1 MKKATQ
7 ILTIVMVLTLNTSA
21 LLSACFLLLTLNC
34 SAQTNDAS
42 KVWTLQECVNYAL
55 ENNISIKQ
63 SELEK
68 QSRTQNIKSARGN
81 FLPNVNAQASQSFNF
96 GSSIDATGS
105 RVAADFS
112 SNNYSINASVVLF
125 DGFANINTLDQTKI
139 NLEVQNA
146 NVEKMKNDISLN
158 VVNAYL
164 QILFA
169 KEQINIAQLQMDITQ
184 NEVDRISKLVE
195 AGVAPKGDLLN
206 INSTLATDDQ
216 SLIQAQNTLD
226 ISSLRLAQ
234 LLQLPD
240 AAILVETIS
249 LDNPNASIISN
260 SSTEIYSKASTS
272 FPEVKAAELS
282 IKSAE
287 KDIRISKAN
296 YYPTLSLNYGLSTVY
311 QHRQGFVD
319 FYPYGDQLN
328 NNLGHFVGLTLNIP
342 LFNRFQYSTA
352 VAKSRI
358 NMEQAQYSLESEKIK
373 LRESIQI
380 AYTDAKTASKTYD
393 AALKAVDANQEAFR
407 YAQERFEV
415 GSFNTFDF
423 NQAKNRLFTA
433 QSQQIRAKYD
443 YSFKLKVLE
452 FYYGI
457 RQLTD

>member
-1 MKKATQ
+1 MKIATK
-7 ILTIVMVLTLNTSA
+7 ILIVVVILTLN
-21 LLSACFLLLTLNC
+21 FELLTLNC

-42 KVWTLQECVNYAL
+42 KIWTLQECVDYAL
-55 ENNISIKQ
+55 KNNVSIKQ

-68 QSRTQNIKSARGN
+68 QSRTENITSAKGN
-81 FLPNVNAQASQSFNF
+81 FLPNVNATASQSYNF

-105 RVAADFS
+105 RVSADFS
-112 SNNYSINASVVLF
+112 SNNYSLNASVVLF
-125 DGFANINTLDQTKI
+125 DGFANINTLSQSKI

-169 KEQINIAQLQMDITQ
+169 KEQINIAQFQVDITQ
-184 NEVDRISKLVE
+184 NEVDRISKLVD
-195 AGVAPKGDLLN
+195 AGAAPKGDLLN
-206 INSTLATDDQ
+206 INATLATDQ
-216 SLIQAQNTLD
+216 QNLVQAQNTLD

-240 AAILVETIS
+240 ATISVQAIS
-249 LDNPNASIISN
+249 LDNPNSAIISN
-260 SSTEIYSKASTS
+260 TSTEIYSKASTS
-272 FPEVKAAELS
+272 FPEIKAAEWN
-282 IKSAE
+282 IKSAD
-287 KDIRISKAN
+287 KSIRISQAN
-296 YYPTLSLNYGLSTVY
+296 YYPSLTLNYGLSTVY

-319 FYPYGDQLN
+319 FYPYGDQLD

-342 LFNRFQYSTA
+342 LFNRFQYSTN
-352 VAKSRI
+352 VSKAKIS
-358 NMEQAQYSLESEKIK
+358 MEQATYTLESEKIK

-380 AYTDAKTASKTYD
+380 AYTDAKMASNTYE

-415 GSFNTFDF
+415 GSFNAFDF

-457 RQLTD
+457 PLVIK

>member
-1 MKKATQ
+1 MFKKTLFFA
-7 ILTIVMVLTLNTSA
+7 LTLFCQVAVFSQANSET
-21 LLSACFLLLTLNC
+21 
-34 SAQTNDAS
+34 
-42 KVWTLQECVNYAL
+42 KIWTLQECVDYAL
-55 ENNISIKQ
+55 KNNISVKQ

-68 QSRTQNIKSARGN
+68 QSRTQDIVNAKGN
-81 FLPNVNAQASQSFNF
+81 FLPNVNASASQSFNF

-105 RVAADFS
+105 RVAADFR
-112 SNNYSINASVVLF
+112 SNNYSLNASVVLF
-125 DGFANINTLDQTKI
+125 DGFANINTLNQSKI

-169 KEQINIAQLQMDITQ
+169 KEQINIAQLQVDISQ
-184 NEVDRISKLVE
+184 NEVDRVSKMVD
-195 AGVAPKGDLLN
+195 AGITPKGDLLN
-206 INSTLATDDQ
+206 IKSTLATDEQ
-216 SLIQAQNTLD
+216 NLIQAQNTLD

-234 LLQLPD
+234 LLQLQE
-240 AAILVETIS
+240 ATILVENVA
-249 LDNPNASIISN
+249 LENPNASVINN
-260 SSTEIYSKASTS
+260 SSTDIYSKASTT
-272 FPEVKAAELS
+272 FPEIKAAELS
-282 IKSAE
+282 IKSAD
-287 KDIRISKAN
+287 KSIRISRAN
-296 YYPTLSLNYGLSTVY
+296 YYPSLTLNYGLSTVY

-319 FYPYGDQLN
+319 FYPYSDQLD
-328 NNLGHFVGLTLNIP
+328 NNLGHFIGLTLNIP

-358 NMEQAQYSLESEKIK
+358 SMEQAQYSLESEKIK

-393 AALKAVDANQEAFR
+393 AALKAEEANQEAFR

-415 GSFNTFDF
+415 GSFNSFDF

-457 RQLTD
+457 PLVIK